1 MQRNSFDDEITGD
14 FVLSL
19 LHIENIA
26 LIETADVRFGG
37 GFNALTGETGAGKS
51 IVIDSI
57 SAVLG
62 ERTSRDLIRTGAKSA
77 YVSAVFAD
85 LPKLHWFEEMGIAP
99 DENGELL
106 LEREIQCDGK
116 NVCRVNGRPLTVTQL
131 RSLGQQILNIHG
143 QHDGQQLLNEECHLE
158 YLDRFGETAELH
170 QAYLVCYQ
178 AMMAT
183 RKEMHALQMD
193 DAEKSRR
200 IDTLTYQINELERA
214 QLKSG
219 EDETLAAKKSILRNA
234 GKMISA
240 LETAEYALDGAGEQ
254 EGAVSLLATAGDA
267 IAQAARFVQEGEQ
280 AAQLKEIAERLSQ
293 MRYEAFDALEV
304 CRDMREELDVSP
316 EEIDRMES
324 RLDLLYRLG
333 KKYGSSVEEM
343 LAYLQKCKDE
353 LDQIQ
358 YSSDHIQLLEH
369 QLARQRKEA
378 VAAAAKLTQAR
389 KEVAL
394 KLQSRIQKE
403 LSDLDMPKVRFEVC
417 IEPKD
422 GELGMDA
429 SGMDQVRF
437 LMSANVGED
446 LKPINRIASG
456 GELSR
461 IMLALKNVLAESD
474 DVSTLVFDEVDTGVS
489 GRAAVKVAK
498 KMAQVAQQKQ
508 ILCVTHL
515 PQIAAMADTHFYI
528 QKGERKGRTFTDIS
542 ELSDKD
548 RAIEL
553 SRLTG
558 GEHVTEAMLSG
569 SKELLEEAKQFKNAL
584 NGRNTI

>member
-1 MQRNSFDDEITGD
+1 M
-14 FVLSL
+14 LSL

-26 LIETADVRFGG
+26 LIEVADVRFGQ

-77 YVSAVFAD
+77 YVSAVFTD
-85 LPKLHWFEEMGIAP
+85 LPKLHWFEEMGIGP

-106 LEREIQCDGK
+106 LEREIQGDGK
-116 NVCRVNGRPLTVTQL
+116 NICRVNGRLLTVTQL
-131 RSLGQQILNIHG
+131 RGLGQQILNIHG

-158 YLDRFGETAELH
+158 YLDRFGATDVLH
-170 QAYLVCYQ
+170 EAYLSCYQ

-183 RKEMHALQMD
+183 RREMHALQMD

-200 IDTLTYQINELERA
+200 IDTLTYQIDELERA
-214 QLKSG
+214 QLKPG

-240 LETAEYALDGAGEQ
+240 LESAEYALDGAGEQ
-254 EGAVSLLATAGDA
+254 EGAVSLLAAAGDA
-267 IAQAARFVQEGEQ
+267 VTQAARCVKEGEQ
-280 AAQLKEIAERLSQ
+280 AEKLKEIAERLVQ

-304 CRDMREELDVSP
+304 CRDMRGELDVSP
-316 EEIDRMES
+316 EEIDQMES

-343 LAYLQKCKDE
+343 LSYLQKCKDE

-369 QLARQRKEA
+369 QFAHQRKEA
-378 VAAAAKLTQAR
+378 VAAAAKLTAAR
-389 KEVAL
+389 REVAL
-394 KLQSRIQKE
+394 KLQSRIQNE

-542 ELSDKD
+542 QLSDKE

-569 SKELLEEAKQFKNAL
+569 SQELLSEAKEFKMRL
-584 NGRNTI
+584 KS